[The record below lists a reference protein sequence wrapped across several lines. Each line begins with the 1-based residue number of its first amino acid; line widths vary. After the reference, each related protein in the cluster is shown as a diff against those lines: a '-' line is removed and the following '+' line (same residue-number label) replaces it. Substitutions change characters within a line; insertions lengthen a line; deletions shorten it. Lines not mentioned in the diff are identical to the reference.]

1 MHVGVLPLRGLQISG
16 VQFGGFLGGYRIISL
31 VLSDHEVLRVFLG
44 YDGPVGSVVKIVL
57 VFMDA
62 GEIVVVGVV
71 DDCVVLIVFS
81 VVCFQSEVYA
91 TVGKWP
97 EAIVHQLVYRSGV
110 EYVVVFLR
118 VLYVL
123 EIGVEPDLDVRSVEH
138 LLDHPGISFGRD
150 PLIGVLEIPAVPAE
164 VDGDAGGDGAVYLG
178 GVLAPLFLGVMDED
192 VVVDVLGEEAEV
204 CVILFHEV
212 ADGDLGA
219 VFEPVEKFSF
229 DPVGEVFGE
238 AAADAVEVERD
249 RDLISFDDRV
259 YAVHVGVEG
268 GELREETPYLFVRSV
283 EDVGS
288 VFVDHYVVFVE
299 VVEAVATKCTF
310 FIDDLDFA
318 VCGFGGYYVCD
329 GRSRYSGTDD

>member
-1 MHVGVLPLRGLQISG
+1 MHVGVLPLRSLQISG

-31 VLSDHEVLRVFLG
+31 VLPDHEVLRVFLG

-57 VFMDA
+57 VFVDA

-71 DDCVVLIVFS
+71 YHCIVLIVLP
-81 VVCFQSEVYA
+81 VVSFQFEMYAAVGEGSEAV
-91 TVGKWP
+91 
-97 EAIVHQLVYRSGV
+97 IHQLIYRPGV
-110 EYVVVFLR
+110 EDVVVFFR

-123 EIGVEPDLDVRSVEH
+123 EIGVEFDFDVRSVEH

-150 PLIGVLEIPAVPAE
+150 PLIDILEIPAVPAE

-204 CVILFHEV
+204 RIILFHEV

-219 VFEPVEKFSF
+219 VSEPVEKFPL

-249 RDLISFDDRV
+249 GYLVAFDDRV

-268 GELREETPYLFVRSV
+268 GELREEVPYLFVRSV
-283 EDVGS
+283 EDVRS

-299 VVEAVATKCTF
+299 VVEAVAAYCVF
-310 FIDDLDFA
+310 FIYDFDFA
-318 VCGFGGYYVCD
+318 VRGSGGDDVCN
-329 GRSRYSGTDD
+329 GGS

>member
-71 DDCVVLIVFS
+71 YHCIVLIVLP
-81 VVCFQSEVYA
+81 VVSLQFETYAAVGEGSEAV
-91 TVGKWP
+91 
-97 EAIVHQLVYRSGV
+97 IHQFVYRSGV
-110 EYVVVFLR
+110 EDVVVFLR

-123 EIGVEPDLDVRSVEH
+123 EIGVEFDFDVRSVEH
-138 LLDHPGISFGRD
+138 LLDHPGVSFGRD
-150 PLIGVLEIPAVPAE
+150 PLIDILEIPAVPAE
-164 VDGDAGGDGAVYLG
+164 VDGDTGGDGAVYLG

-204 CVILFHEV
+204 RIILFHEV

-219 VFEPVEKFSF
+219 VFEPVEEFPL

-238 AAADAVEVERD
+238 AVADAVEVERD
-249 RDLISFDDRV
+249 GDLVAFDDRV

-268 GELREETPYLFVRSV
+268 GELREEVPYLFVRSV

-288 VFVDHYVVFVE
+288 VSVDHYVVFVE
-299 VVEAVATKCTF
+299 VVEAVAAYCFF
-310 FIDDLDFA
+310 FIYDFDFA
-318 VCGFGGYYVCD
+318 VCGSGGDDVCN
-329 GRSRYSGTDD
+329 GGS

>member
-1 MHVGVLPLRGLQISG
+1 MHVGILPLRSLQISG

-31 VLSDHEVLRVFLG
+31 VLPDHEVLRVFLG

-57 VFMDA
+57 VFVDA
-62 GEIVVVGVV
+62 GEVVVVGVV
-71 DDCVVLIVFS
+71 HHCIVLIVLP
-81 VVCFQSEVYA
+81 VVSLQFEMYAAVGEGSEAV
-91 TVGKWP
+91 
-97 EAIVHQLVYRSGV
+97 VHQLVYRPGV
-110 EYVVVFLR
+110 EDVVVFLR

-123 EIGVEPDLDVRSVEH
+123 ETGVESDLDVRSVEH
-138 LLDHPGISFGRD
+138 LLDHPGVSFGGD
-150 PLIGVLEIPAVPAE
+150 PLIGILEISAVPAE

-204 CVILFHEV
+204 RIILFHEV
-212 ADGDLGA
+212 ADGDLGT
-219 VFEPVEKFSF
+219 VFEPVEEFPF

-238 AAADAVEVERD
+238 TAAYAVEVERD
-249 RDLISFDDRV
+249 GHLVAFDDRV

-283 EDVGS
+283 EDVRS

-299 VVEAVATKCTF
+299 VVETVAAYCVF
-310 FIDDLDFA
+310 FIYDFDFA
-318 VCGFGGYYVCD
+318 ICGSRGDDVCN
-329 GRSRYSGTDD
+329 GRS